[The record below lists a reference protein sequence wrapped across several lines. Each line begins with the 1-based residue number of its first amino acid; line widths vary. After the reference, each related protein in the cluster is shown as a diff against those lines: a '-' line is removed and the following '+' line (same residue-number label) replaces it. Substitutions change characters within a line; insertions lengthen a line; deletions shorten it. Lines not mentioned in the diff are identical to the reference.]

1 MATRCFPVKKFCQ
14 HVEARLDYGW
24 DWTDQFS
31 RRWKRNKPYGPG
43 VTVRPFA
50 NPVTGFQ
57 YASSG
62 GQSAE
67 FEPAW
72 PRTEGGT
79 VVDGSIT
86 WTAEPISTSSLEDQ
100 IVSDVWRASDS
111 PGLLV
116 EVVVPTI
123 TAGEQ
128 LTAAFLSTGVV
139 GTTYEVENEVLSQE
153 GLEYV
158 ATLFLTIED

>member
-1 MATRCFPVKKFCQ
+1 MAKCFPIRKFCQ
-14 HVEARLDYGW
+14 HVEAKLDYGW
-24 DWTDQFS
+24 NWTNEFS
-31 RRWKRNKPYGPG
+31 RKWERNKPYGPG

-57 YASSG
+57 YVSSG
-62 GQSAE
+62 GQSGE

-72 PRTEGGT
+72 RDG

-86 WTAEPISTSSLEDQ
+86 WTAEPIATTSLEDM
-100 IVSDVWRASDS
+100 IVSDVWRVSDS
-111 PGLLV
+111 PGLTV
-116 EVVVPTI
+116 EPVTPTI

-128 LTAAFLSTGVV
+128 LTAAFLSGGVV
-139 GTTYEVENEVLSQE
+139 GTTYEVENEVLTTE

-158 ATLFLTIED
+158 AILFLTIED